1 MNSINPTNAMGATH
15 IRRTA
20 TATDTP
26 YHDALAKRV
35 QDLQSEGNY
44 RTFLTL
50 QKSAARFPEVEF
62 FESANGG
69 TNNSTNDRTRTPR
82 RAINWCS
89 NDYLNMSISPVV
101 IERTQKVVA
110 ESGLGSGGTRNIA
123 GTTLHHAHL
132 EERLARLHGKQSAL
146 VFNSAFLANQTTL
159 ATLGAA
165 FENVVFLSDERNHA
179 SIIAGIQASKRRT
192 YIFRH
197 NSTEHL
203 ETLLS
208 SLPHQQPKIIVCES
222 VYSINGSIAP
232 LQAFTALAKR
242 YNALLYVDEVHGV
255 GVYGQQAGGVAEQL
269 GCSDGIHI
277 INGTL
282 AKAFGTFGGY
292 IAADAALVEFVRS
305 FAPGFIFTTSL
316 PPALCAASVASIDHL
331 AAAGHLR
338 TDYCQH
344 VQRLRATLRR
354 YGVPAQETPSHITP
368 VVLGSTQRCKAV
380 SARLLHEFGIYVQP
394 INYPTVKRGEECLRL
409 TITLRH
415 SQEQMEELARALAA
429 VLEQPSQQNLAQ
441 GSVHN
446 SAHNSVHNSSQRSVQ
461 RSVQRSQNKQKDLHL
476 ASGTDHANDLL
487 AGAALEKLVQYS

>member
-1 MNSINPTNAMGATH
+1 MNSINATNTTSTTSTTSTTN

-20 TATDTP
+20 TAATTP

-62 FESANGG
+62 FERANDG
-69 TNNSTNDRTRTPR
+69 TINGAKTPR

-101 IERTQKVVA
+101 IEHAQEVIG

-123 GTTLHHAHL
+123 GTTLHHVHL

-165 FENVVFLSDERNHA
+165 FDDGVFLSDERNHA
-179 SIIAGIQASKRRT
+179 SIIAGIQASKRRK
-192 YIFRH
+192 YVFRH
-197 NSTEHL
+197 NSSEHL
-203 ETLLS
+203 EILLS
-208 SLPHQQPKIIVCES
+208 NLPHQQPKIIVCES
-222 VYSINGSIAP
+222 VYSINGNIAP
-232 LQAFTALAKR
+232 LQEFAALAKR

-255 GVYGQQAGGVAEQL
+255 GVYGQQAGGIADEL

-282 AKAFGTFGGY
+282 AKAFGTLGGY
-292 IAADAALVEFVRS
+292 IAADTAIIEFVRS

-316 PPALCAASVASIDHL
+316 PPALCAASVASIEYL
-331 AAAGHLR
+331 AASTHLR
-338 TDYCQH
+338 LHYRQH
-344 VQRLRATLRR
+344 VQRLRAILRR

-368 VVLGSTQRCKAV
+368 VLLGSTQRCKAV
-380 SARLLHEFGIYVQP
+380 SARLLREFGIYVQP

-409 TITLRH
+409 TVTLRH

-429 VLEQPSQQNLAQ
+429 VVEQSTQQRLA
-441 GSVHN
+441 
-446 SAHNSVHNSSQRSVQ
+446 
-461 RSVQRSQNKQKDLHL
+461 QRSQNKQQDLRL
-476 ASGTDHANDLL
+476 ARGTDHANEPL
-487 AGAALEKLVQYS
+487 AEAALKKLVQHS